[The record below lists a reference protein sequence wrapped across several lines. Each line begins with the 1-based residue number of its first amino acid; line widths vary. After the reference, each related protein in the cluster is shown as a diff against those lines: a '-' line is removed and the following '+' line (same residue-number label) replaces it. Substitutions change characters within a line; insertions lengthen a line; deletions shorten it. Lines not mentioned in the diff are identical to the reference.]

1 MTVFEMPVPA
11 SYLDDRTVPVNA
23 SGIPIVSPAA
33 LRALSTPHISPDLP
47 DYERL
52 IAACERSLE
61 LIQLKYHRANIAL
74 PPRQII
80 THGTPVADCE
90 EVVVYFGSLSEGFPG
105 TQVDVMCVPALTAS
119 LSAQVIRCVPVSGN
133 NGQAPSPE
141 ELYQAA
147 RLHSIDM
154 MLLMAAARAM
164 SPSMTRTINVNAGEP
179 QVASPVHRS
188 ASRWPCRSGRDLRQ

>member
-11 SYLDDRTVPVNA
+11 SYLDDRTVPTDA
-23 SGIPIVSPAA
+23 SGMPIVDTAS
-33 LRALSTPHISPDLP
+33 LRSLQTPHISPDLP
-47 DYERL
+47 DYERF
-52 IAACERSLE
+52 IAACERFLE
-61 LIQLKYHRANIAL
+61 LIQLEYHRAHVAL
-74 PPRQII
+74 PARQVI

-105 TQVDVMCVPALTAS
+105 TQIDVMCVPALTAT

-133 NGQAPSPE
+133 NGQPPSSE

-164 SPSMTRTINVNAGEP
+164 SPDMTRTVSVNAGEP
-179 QVASPVHRS
+179 QGGFAGPAVTLTIALP
-188 ASRWPCRSGRDLRQ
+188 